1 MFAATDSRNRA
12 RARKGTPFG
21 ANTLSLVGVLL
32 LAACEQQAAVTQAPP
47 PPSVTVASVRHSR
60 LADERERVGQVHAIE
75 DVELRARVG
84 GLLEEQHFEEGGI
97 VQEGGLLFVIER
109 KPYEAEVAAAE
120 AELAAARANLRGE
133 ELGLQRARE
142 LYGKKIVSQST
153 LDDTITK
160 EAEAQARVL
169 AAEAGLRQ
177 ARLNLSYTEIHA
189 PISGRIGR
197 SIYSVGD
204 FVEPQSGALA
214 SIVSIDPIH
223 VYWQVPERVILQA
236 RRANL
241 IRQRQGEPT
250 LRVTARLQLEDG
262 STYEHEG
269 VWDFLDNRV
278 EPTTGTQ
285 TARAVFPNPDGLLV
299 PGQYVSIIVAV
310 GDPRETLVIPQSAVQ
325 EDQTG
330 RFVLVVDP
338 NDEVELRRVDLGE
351 RQGILWEV
359 RQGLSEKERVIY
371 QGVQKVRP
379 GMKVKPVLHEVE
391 SPLDS

>member
-1 MFAATDSRNRA
+1 M
-12 RARKGTPFG
+12 
-21 ANTLSLVGVLL
+21 
-32 LAACEQQAAVTQAPP
+32 
-47 PPSVTVASVRHSR
+47 TVASVRHAR

-84 GLLEEQHFEEGGI
+84 GYLEEQRFVEGS
-97 VQEGGLLFVIER
+97 VVEEGGLLFVIER

-133 ELGLQRARE
+133 TLGLQRAKE
-142 LYGKKIVSQST
+142 LHRKKIVSQST

-160 EAEAQARVL
+160 EAEAQADVL
-169 AAEAGLRQ
+169 GAEARLRQ

-197 SIYSVGD
+197 SMFSVGD
-204 FVEPQSGALA
+204 FVEPQSGTLA

-250 LRVTARLQLEDG
+250 LRVTARLQHEDG
-262 STYEHEG
+262 SIYEHEG

-325 EDQTG
+325 EDQTSH
-330 RFVLVVDP
+330 FVLVVDQ
-338 NDEVELRRVDLGE
+338 NDEVALRRVELGE
-351 RQGILWEV
+351 RQGVHWEV
-359 RQGLSEKERVIY
+359 RQGLSENERVIY

-379 GMKVKPVLHEVE
+379 GMKVKSILDEVE
-391 SPLDS
+391 PPVDS